1 MLQKVLLRGQRS
13 ELCRS
18 SSPLHIEGSV
28 LTKQWREPHDSAHPS
43 PCHNSQ
49 RCPGPPH
56 PAPGD
61 LDGGQQRDSAA
72 SSTAHQ
78 ARGAGWA
85 GLLRCACPRHPEQ
98 VSDAL
103 THQRPGRSPLG
114 LDGAEAVLGADLG
127 GITPAV
133 GWLGREDLADAGGRD
148 CGSVLKEHVRIFTT
162 LPGFI
167 RAAPRADPFPRK
179 QAQIHQVL
187 HQPHKT
193 GGLGAGQ
200 SEALR
205 ALLQAVPC
213 STCPNR
219 RNPSGR
225 RTQPAIITCFQPLKT
240 FPLPPVTSSPAP
252 GRSPRLW
259 LGWTWD
265 LGLSS
270 PPTSSPRDPPPPPR
284 RRPLRSPPGLSLLHG
299 P

>member
-1 MLQKVLLRGQRS
+1 M
-13 ELCRS
+13 
-18 SSPLHIEGSV
+18 
-28 LTKQWREPHDSAHPS
+28 
-43 PCHNSQ
+43 
-49 RCPGPPH
+49 
-56 PAPGD
+56 
-61 LDGGQQRDSAA
+61 
-72 SSTAHQ
+72 
-78 ARGAGWA
+78 
-85 GLLRCACPRHPEQ
+85 LRCACPRHPEQ

-148 CGSVLKEHVRIFTT
+148 CGSIFKEHVRIFTT

-200 SEALR
+200 SEALQ

-240 FPLPPVTSSPAP
+240 FPLPPLLPPLLPP
-252 GRSPRLW
+252 GGLRGC
-259 LGWTWD
+259 GWGGRGTWV
-265 LGLSS
+265 S
-270 PPTSSPRDPPPPPR
+270 PPR
-284 RRPLRSPPGLSLLHG
+284 RPRPQGTPRPRPAAV